1 VGKRANGKKYFFFQY
16 WVDLPG
22 REERKRMTEV
32 IGLTNQMTKSEANR
46 KKLAFISKLEL
57 NSSEYQIPSS
67 QCFADA
73 VKHYREVFAP
83 RMLRESTQSVAE
95 GRLKNH
101 LEADWN
107 DVPIEHITMD
117 TVNEWAWKKRDA
129 GLSWVTIKDALRTLQ
144 RVLSAFSKDKK
155 PPFSQSG
162 LAIPERDK
170 LTMKIQSRQKISF
183 SWEQAVK

>member
-1 VGKRANGKKYFFFQY
+1 MPENHNSEYPSVQQCPHCELLGTGGTIYPPPVQSRKRGKCMSRRTGQNPKVRVGKRANGKKYFFFQY

-83 RMLRESTQSVAE
+83 RMLRESTQ
-95 GRLKNH
+95 
-101 LEADWN
+101 
-107 DVPIEHITMD
+107 
-117 TVNEWAWKKRDA
+117 
-129 GLSWVTIKDALRTLQ
+129 
-144 RVLSAFSKDKK
+144 
-155 PPFSQSG
+155 
-162 LAIPERDK
+162 
-170 LTMKIQSRQKISF
+170 
-183 SWEQAVK
+183 